1 MKTIEPKTN
10 IEDNPNIAVPAIIF
24 LSLLA
29 AFYYFI
35 SVKVFASANT
45 DTDTSNTVEQEETAQ
60 YLNYTLKIQDNQ
72 ILNIKLRSND
82 DYYIDGNS
90 IYQGQRRG
98 CFFSYDHI
106 SYYKNIYNAMKRDG
120 FVEENI
126 KGNLQYILSSSGNLH
141 SYLIKINDFYYT
153 LDLYSYV
160 SLDQVKECFSR
171 LTITV
176 K

>member
-1 MKTIEPKTN
+1 MKAIEQTN
-10 IEDNPNIAVPAIIF
+10 IEDNPNIAIPAIIF

-29 AFYYFI
+29 IFYYFV

-45 DTDTSNTVEQEETAQ
+45 DASNTGEQEETAQ

-72 ILNIKLRSND
+72 ILDIKLRSND
-82 DYYIDGNS
+82 DYYIEGNS
-90 IYQGQRRG
+90 IYQGQRRV

-106 SYYKNIYNAMKRDG
+106 SYYKNTYNTIKRDG

-126 KGNLQYILSSSGNLH
+126 KGNLEYILSSSGNLH

-160 SLDQVKECFSR
+160 SLEQVKECFSR